1 MDEPPHFFVAVATF
15 PELFAAP
22 SNSPAAVEIFLIL
35 IGKRLK
41 NFFTGVI
48 FFERLKNFFTNKIF
62 FERL

>member
-1 MDEPPHFFVAVATF
+1 MAVATF